1 MLVDFCRDSN
11 QDRQNKKHSRWPLD
25 AHLSLLFSNA
35 FMFATRGHC
44 KKDNNIHTFLFQLD
58 CGCIVYLLCNALL
71 RPTKMHASDLK
82 KKYFLILYL

>member
-1 MLVDFCRDSN
+1 MLVHFCRDSN

-25 AHLSLLFSNA
+25 AHLSFLFSNA
-35 FMFATRGHC
+35 FMFA
-44 KKDNNIHTFLFQLD
+44 TFLFQLD